1 MLFGCLR
8 ILQDLEVAHRTAT
21 KIHKEASADD
31 DVQPEALP
39 CLPLDLQDA
48 AGLESSSS
56 PIPALLDIQGM
67 LERAWAQ
74 GFDPQGRQFFGRGGV
89 WKISRTI
96 GEFITNQ
103 PKCTL

>member
-21 KIHKEASADD
+21 IIHKEASADD

-39 CLPLDLQDA
+39 CLLLDLQDA
-48 AGLESSSS
+48 AGLESSLSQ
-56 PIPALLDIQGM
+56 IPSLKDIQGM

-89 WKISRTI
+89 WKNSRTI